1 MNLAVNDVHTSAVI
15 NINEKHELPV
25 YNSKNSNND
34 GEDTA
39 DEDDSYETVIK
50 AMMTIMKIV

>member
-15 NINEKHELPV
+15 NIHEKRELPV

-50 AMMTIMKIV
+50 AMMTIMKIF